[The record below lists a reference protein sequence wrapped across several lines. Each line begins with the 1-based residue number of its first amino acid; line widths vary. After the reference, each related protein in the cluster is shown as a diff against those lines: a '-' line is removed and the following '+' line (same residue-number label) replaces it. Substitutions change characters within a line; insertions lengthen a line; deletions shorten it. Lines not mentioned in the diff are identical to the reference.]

1 MFLWHHLRIRSNL
14 VLELIWIHFA
24 SSLAS
29 KESTRTSKFQLS
41 TAEFL
46 LNQWTNK
53 KEATTST
60 TCKLR
65 WVHNALPWQAAPRL
79 RGCWHCLGIH
89 RRQRWQKPV
98 LFHHISPRCLGAWAS
113 FWVSSIS
120 GFFGSSVSFS
130 ALSLCYAILL
140 WILSSLEFT
149 CVAKNGKSIA
159 IFSPYVLSRPSG
171 KYWVGLPRFAKKM
184 WPMPHMLFTSKTKL
198 CQNMSKPSKYS
209 KKNLGKIN
217 CRGSLCLCFDCL
229 LMGSILDTMW
239 VYHFHPSPA
248 AWLWPPECK
257 TQAACASF
265 KLRSACA
272 HDEVW
277 KLWKLEISGSIIGST
292 LKYLVMLHAPWSV
305 ISSW

>member
-1 MFLWHHLRIRSNL
+1 MSWSWSGFILLLLWHLKSPQ
-14 VLELIWIHFA
+14 ELA
-24 SSLAS
+24 NSSC
-29 KESTRTSKFQLS
+29 RQQNFC
-41 TAEFL
+41 
-46 LNQWTNK
+46 WTNEPTK
-53 KEATTST
+53 
-60 TCKLR
+60 
-65 WVHNALPWQAAPRL
+65 
-79 RGCWHCLGIH
+79 
-89 RRQRWQKPV
+89 RRQRLQQPASCAEFTTHCRGKLRRGFV
-98 LFHHISPRCLGAWAS
+98 VAGIALEFTGDKGDKSLCYFTIFHLGVWEHEHR

-120 GFFGSSVSFS
+120 GFFGNSVSFS

-140 WILSSLEFT
+140 WILSSLEFN

-248 AWLWPPECK
+248 WLWPPECK